1 MAGEVIVDALPYID
15 QGYDE
20 PGIRE
25 AVCICKT
32 YTYCLIILMKFTGN
46 QYGRRRKTPLQAFKK
61 LS

>member
-25 AVCICKT
+25 AVSIRITSLLVINETNRSEPKD
-32 YTYCLIILMKFTGN
+32 ILFARRYYFTDVE
-46 QYGRRRKTPLQAFKK
+46 
-61 LS
+61 